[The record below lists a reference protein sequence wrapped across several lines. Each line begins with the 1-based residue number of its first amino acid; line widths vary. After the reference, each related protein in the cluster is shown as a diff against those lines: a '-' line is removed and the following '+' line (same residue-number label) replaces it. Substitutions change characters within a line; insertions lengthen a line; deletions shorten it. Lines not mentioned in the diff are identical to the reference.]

1 MVNHVAC
8 WDNLRV
14 MSTSYIILYLSNN
27 FLKIHAVLRA
37 TYEFDK
43 VLKCHLLMRH
53 YIHDLMGLVM

>member
-37 TYEFDK
+37 TYEFDI
-43 VLKCHLLMRH
+43 LMRH
-53 YIHDLMGLVM
+53 YIHDLIGLVM